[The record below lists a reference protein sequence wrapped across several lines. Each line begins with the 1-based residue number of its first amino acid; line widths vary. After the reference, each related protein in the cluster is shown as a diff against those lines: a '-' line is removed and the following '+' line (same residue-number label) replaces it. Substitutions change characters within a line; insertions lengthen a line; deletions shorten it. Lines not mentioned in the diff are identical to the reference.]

1 MTEDFMASQVEA
13 HMSTGI
19 SPHRNPLYGGLIVT
33 LSAVLTAAVGF
44 AAIYVLNRGILP
56 TFLVPVSAA
65 GIGLVAG
72 FMSRWT
78 LHEHSYFTRWL
89 VAMVGV
95 CFGLAFI
102 GWLSHAKIGFDF
114 NAIARERPDWYGLA
128 QIALGGFVAWLSVR
142 AWSRIGIPSASDDHA
157 VLVSA
162 NRGATSTPVSVE
174 AARGDVRAWRRRI
187 RPHSARITPSLP
199 VRPTARPGR
208 RNFIRRRVR
217 AKVRLAAA
225 VEHRCP
231 YCLDL
236 VDPSDPK
243 GVNMCSICHTL
254 HHADCWAVT
263 GSCQV
268 PHHQ

>member
-1 MTEDFMASQVEA
+1 MTSHIEA
-13 HMSTGI
+13 HMTTGI
-19 SPHRNPLYGGLIVT
+19 SSHRNPLYGGLVVT
-33 LSAVLTAAVGF
+33 ISAVLTAAVGF
-44 AAIYVLNRGILP
+44 AAVYVLNQGILP

-102 GWLSHAKIGFDF
+102 GWLSQAKIGFDF
-114 NAIARERPDWYGLA
+114 NAITHERPDWYGLA
-128 QIALGGFVAWLSVR
+128 QVAIGGFVAWLSVR
-142 AWSRIGIPSASDDHA
+142 AWSRTEIPSASDDNA

-162 NRGATSTPVSVE
+162 NHGTTSTPVLRDSTP
-174 AARGDVRAWRRRI
+174 GDVRTWRSRI
-187 RPHSARITPSLP
+187 RPNSARITPSLS
-199 VRPTARPGR
+199 VRSTARPQR
-208 RNFIRRRVR
+208 QNFIRRRVR
-217 AKVRLAAA
+217 SKVSLAAA

-243 GVNMCSICHTL
+243 GVNTCSICHTL

-268 PHHQ
+268 PHHH